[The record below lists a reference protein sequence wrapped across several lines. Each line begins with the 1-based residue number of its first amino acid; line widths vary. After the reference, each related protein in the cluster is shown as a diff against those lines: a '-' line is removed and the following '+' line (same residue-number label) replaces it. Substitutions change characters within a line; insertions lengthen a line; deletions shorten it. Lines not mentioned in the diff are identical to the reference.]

1 MKHFIITGASRGV
14 GKEVVLS
21 LAKSVPNS
29 KIIALA
35 RSGNALN
42 ALRAD
47 VENLNNGSEVFSLE
61 FDLLAPDM
69 DPLEKCISEF
79 LNGRVDGLLNNAG
92 RLIHKPFTE
101 LNDADWMDIYKVN
114 VFGVSKLTRIVLPF
128 MQDGH
133 VVMVSSMGGIMGSV
147 KFAGLSAYSSSK
159 AAVIGMVECL
169 AEEYKEGR
177 VHFNA
182 LAFGS
187 VQTEMLEEAFPG
199 FKAAVSAEEMGSY
212 TADFL
217 VNGGRFFNGKTLQ
230 VSSTTP

>member
-1 MKHFIITGASRGV
+1 MNHFIVTGASKGV

-21 LAKSVPNS
+21 LAQDIAGA

-35 RSGNALN
+35 RSERALN
-42 ALRAD
+42 ALRAE
-47 VENLNNGSEVFSLE
+47 VASLNNGSEVSCLVM
-61 FDLLAPDM
+61 DLLNSDQES
-69 DPLEKCISEF
+69 LNRVVESF
-79 LNGRVDGLLNNAG
+79 LDGRVDGLLNNAG
-92 RLIHKPFTE
+92 KLINKPFNLLTD
-101 LNDADWMDIYKVN
+101 NDWLEVYRVN
-114 VFGVSKLTRIVLPF
+114 VLSVAKLTRWVLPF
-128 MQDGH
+128 MQHGH

-159 AAVIGMVECL
+159 AAVIGLVECL
-169 AEEYKEGR
+169 AEEYKDGG
-177 VHFNA
+177 VSFNA

-199 FKAAVSAEEMGSY
+199 YKAAVSAEEMGKY

-217 VNGGRFFNGKTLQ
+217 VSGGRYFKGKTLP

>member
-1 MKHFIITGASRGV
+1 MNHFIVTGASRGV

-21 LAKSVPNS
+21 LARDVPGA

-35 RSGNALN
+35 RTESALS

-47 VENLNNGSEVFSLE
+47 VASLNNGSEVSFLVM
-61 FDLLAPDM
+61 DLLKSDQE
-69 DPLEKCISEF
+69 PLTRSVESF
-79 LNGRVDGLLNNAG
+79 LEGRVDGLLNNAG
-92 RLIHKPFTE
+92 KLINKPFDLLTD
-101 LNDADWMDIYKVN
+101 NDWLEVYRVN
-114 VFGVSKLTRIVLPF
+114 VLSVAKLTRWVLPY
-128 MQDGH
+128 MENGH

-159 AAVIGMVECL
+159 AAVIGLVECL
-169 AEEYKEGR
+169 AEEYKESG
-177 VHFNA
+177 VSFNA

-199 FKAAVSAEEMGSY
+199 FKAAVSAEDMGKY

-217 VNGGRFFNGKTLQ
+217 LSGGRYFNGKTLP